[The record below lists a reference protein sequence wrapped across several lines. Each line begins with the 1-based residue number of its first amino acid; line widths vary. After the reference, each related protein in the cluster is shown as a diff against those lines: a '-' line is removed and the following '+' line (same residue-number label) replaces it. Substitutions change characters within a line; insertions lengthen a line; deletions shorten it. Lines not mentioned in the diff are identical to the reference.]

1 MDICPFVKELYLYEK
16 TSPKTIALQL
26 NRKKFK
32 TLAQADV
39 LRQTQEKTNENTIYK
54 QK

>member
-1 MDICPFVKELYLYEK
+1 MDICPFVKELYFYEK

-39 LRQTQEKTNENTIYK
+39 RNQTQAQN
-54 QK
+54 